1 MKLAIAKSQYPLT
14 AADLELLLA
23 LVRGGTLAE
32 AAARLAADASTVFRG
47 VQRIEKSLGQ
57 RLFERTRQGYL
68 ASDATLEIARHAER
82 IEAELEAARAAAQ
95 GSNSEVTGRV
105 RLTTT
110 DSVMRG
116 LVLPCLPALVAQ
128 HPQLQLEL
136 RSGNELAS
144 LTRRDA
150 DLALRATPKPPDHL
164 VGKHFGAIRF
174 VACATR
180 AMPAARRRKPLAE
193 QDWIA
198 PDEAMPDH
206 PSVRWRRKHCPKLAP
221 RHLVDG
227 IVAVADAVKAGLGVG
242 IVPLFMLDSEPQLVA
257 LSEPLDGCESQLWL
271 LAHPESRH
279 LRRIAAVYQHFA
291 QAIRLPDKLKR

>member
-1 MKLAIAKSQYPLT
+1 LKTSIARTQYVLT
-14 AADLELLLA
+14 ASDLELVLA

-32 AAARLAADASTVFRG
+32 AAARLGADASTIFRG

-57 RLFERTRQGYL
+57 RLFERTRRGYL
-68 ASDATLEIARHAER
+68 ASDATLEIARHGER

-95 GSNSEVTGRV
+95 GSNAEVTGRV

-116 LVLPCLPALVAQ
+116 LVLPCLPALAAL

-136 RSGNELAS
+136 RAGNELVS

-150 DLALRATPKPPDHL
+150 DLALRATPKAPEHL
-164 VGKHFGAIRF
+164 VGRHLGQIRF
-174 VACATR
+174 VACAAR
-180 AMPAARRRKPLAE
+180 AMPAARRRKPLDQ

-198 PDEAMPDH
+198 PDEAMPEH
-206 PSVRWRRKHCPKLAP
+206 PSVRWRRKHLPKVAP

-227 IVAVADAVKAGLGVG
+227 IVAVVDAVKAGLGVG
-242 IVPLFMLDSEPQLVA
+242 IVPLFMMEGEPQLVA
-257 LSEPLDGCESQLWL
+257 LSEPLEGCDSQLWL

-279 LRRIAAVYQHFA
+279 LRRIAAVYHHFA
-291 QAIRLPDKLKR
+291 QSIRLP